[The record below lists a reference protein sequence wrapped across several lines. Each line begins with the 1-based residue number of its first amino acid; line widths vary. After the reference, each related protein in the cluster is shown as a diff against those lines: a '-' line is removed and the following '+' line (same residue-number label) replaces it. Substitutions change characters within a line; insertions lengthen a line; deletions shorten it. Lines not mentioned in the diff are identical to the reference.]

1 MIFVRETAIYIHIEG
16 DAKELSSLIEATKIR
31 PPNYWRAD
39 SYQLYKMSGGKKGW
53 DGYMKLIERSAAQA
67 GKALRGLQDSVLEA
81 CKTLH
86 IEVDKEKLIKSP
98 FHGLVVDDVPDDLLV
113 SDFELDGN
121 QKSCIASWLNHG
133 HGVHKVTV
141 SGGKTAMFCAAAAMI
156 KRRFPESRF
165 LYLTPTERLIN
176 QVYRESK
183 KFLPDW
189 DITQFGGGKKNCE
202 GKDMVV
208 ATAACMH
215 ANYDE
220 LTYEKWFRTFMTVL
234 VDECFPAGTIIGH
247 KTIESIKPGDHVDSW
262 DGHTVVRKKVVRVF
276 KNRPSSLV
284 RVRFQDG
291 RSVVCTFGHPILAN
305 GHWTPAINLKRHDVV
320 MVYGVPHGLSQNA
333 GELPSKV
340 LYLHNPLF
348 PIEKESLSRVI
359 GKSEDEERVLFKTV
373 CQNSPETRRRDYK
386 ISNMLSMPSPGV
398 LLQPRSFFSK
408 AMERIRVL
416 FQTVS
421 KSFQEFGLFSG
432 HGQNKQ
438 AICVTEDEKQQS
450 NETTGDTSQSIKDT
464 IWSSVSIKKR
474 WQWVLDGITKNLGH
488 HFEFTYRGLNFAK
501 GYSCRAWSK
510 VLCRGHS
517 QSKYKVGD
525 RSGRHVTPHI
535 EAEKDRPVEDIKT
548 GITWVDSVEILEQ
561 GRDGKFG
568 GLCPDGYVYNFEV
581 EDTHTYFAN
590 GVLVH
595 NCHHSSSES
604 WQRILLSTPA
614 FFRLGASD
622 TTREDDVVSFSRIHG
637 LVGPIR
643 NRVEVDPLIRVGR
656 VAKPTIYVVD
666 NLDWKDRFSHLP
678 HTARPESPAW
688 VLIDNKWSKANY
700 VGPVFEKAE
709 PDKKTGDY
717 KDSEEDGLKRDRKGE
732 LIPTQNMHHVQVD
745 GNDVEI
751 ESRWCLLERVN
762 DLGIIQFKERNQL
775 IADWAKH
782 FSDQGH
788 PTLVVATRTLH
799 ILILQASIS
808 KLVKPE
814 LVKILFS
821 THDSKE
827 RDETFEWL
835 KKTPG
840 AVLITPLVKEGVS
853 INEIRGGIVADH
865 VVSHELMSQIIGRFI
880 RQKKTGKNE
889 CEIVMFIDRQH
900 PRLKKNGLALLE
912 KLEKIRGYEYVFP
925 VLGPDTKDK
934 GTRYE
939 CLF

>member
-1 MIFVRETAIYIHIEG
+1 MIFLRETAIYLHIEG
-16 DAKELSSLIEATKIR
+16 DAKELSSLIEETKIR

-53 DGYMKLIERSAAQA
+53 DGYMRLIERSAAQA
-67 GKALRGLQDSVLEA
+67 GKALRGLQDSILEA
-81 CKTLH
+81 CKTLN
-86 IEVDKEKLIKSP
+86 IETDKEKLIKSP
-98 FHGLVVDDVPDDLLV
+98 FHGLVVDDIPDNLLV

-121 QKSCIASWLNHG
+121 QKACIASWLNHG

-176 QVYRESK
+176 QVYRESR

-220 LTYEKWFRTFMTVL
+220 LAYEKWFRTFMTVL
-234 VDECFPAGTIIGH
+234 VDE
-247 KTIESIKPGDHVDSW
+247 S
-262 DGHTVVRKKVVRVF
+262 
-276 KNRPSSLV
+276 
-284 RVRFQDG
+284 
-291 RSVVCTFGHPILAN
+291 
-305 GHWTPAINLKRHDVV
+305 
-320 MVYGVPHGLSQNA
+320 
-333 GELPSKV
+333 
-340 LYLHNPLF
+340 
-348 PIEKESLSRVI
+348 
-359 GKSEDEERVLFKTV
+359 
-373 CQNSPETRRRDYK
+373 
-386 ISNMLSMPSPGV
+386 
-398 LLQPRSFFSK
+398 
-408 AMERIRVL
+408 
-416 FQTVS
+416 
-421 KSFQEFGLFSG
+421 
-432 HGQNKQ
+432 
-438 AICVTEDEKQQS
+438 
-450 NETTGDTSQSIKDT
+450 
-464 IWSSVSIKKR
+464 
-474 WQWVLDGITKNLGH
+474 
-488 HFEFTYRGLNFAK
+488 
-501 GYSCRAWSK
+501 
-510 VLCRGHS
+510 
-517 QSKYKVGD
+517 
-525 RSGRHVTPHI
+525 
-535 EAEKDRPVEDIKT
+535 
-548 GITWVDSVEILEQ
+548 
-561 GRDGKFG
+561 
-568 GLCPDGYVYNFEV
+568 
-581 EDTHTYFAN
+581 
-590 GVLVH
+590 
-595 NCHHSSSES
+595 HHSSSES

-666 NLDWKDRFSHLP
+666 NLDWKDRFAHLP

-688 VLIDNKWSKANY
+688 ALIDNQWSKAKY
-700 VGPVFEKAE
+700 IGPVFEKAE
-709 PDKKTGDY
+709 PDKRTGDY
-717 KDSEEDGLKRDRKGE
+717 RQGEEDGLKRDRKGE
-732 LIPTQNMHHVQVD
+732 LVPTQNMHHVQVD
-745 GNDVEI
+745 DDDLEI

-808 KLVKPE
+808 KLVNPE

-900 PRLKKNGLALLE
+900 PRLRKNGLALLE

>member
-1 MIFVRETAIYIHIEG
+1 MIFIRETAIYIHIEG
-16 DAKELSSLIEATKIR
+16 DAKELSALIEATKIR

-81 CKTLH
+81 CKTLN

-121 QKSCIASWLNHG
+121 QKACIASWLNHG

-156 KRRFPESRF
+156 KRRFPDSRF

-234 VDECFPAGTIIGH
+234 VDE
-247 KTIESIKPGDHVDSW
+247 S
-262 DGHTVVRKKVVRVF
+262 
-276 KNRPSSLV
+276 
-284 RVRFQDG
+284 
-291 RSVVCTFGHPILAN
+291 
-305 GHWTPAINLKRHDVV
+305 
-320 MVYGVPHGLSQNA
+320 
-333 GELPSKV
+333 
-340 LYLHNPLF
+340 
-348 PIEKESLSRVI
+348 
-359 GKSEDEERVLFKTV
+359 
-373 CQNSPETRRRDYK
+373 
-386 ISNMLSMPSPGV
+386 
-398 LLQPRSFFSK
+398 
-408 AMERIRVL
+408 
-416 FQTVS
+416 
-421 KSFQEFGLFSG
+421 
-432 HGQNKQ
+432 
-438 AICVTEDEKQQS
+438 
-450 NETTGDTSQSIKDT
+450 
-464 IWSSVSIKKR
+464 
-474 WQWVLDGITKNLGH
+474 
-488 HFEFTYRGLNFAK
+488 
-501 GYSCRAWSK
+501 
-510 VLCRGHS
+510 
-517 QSKYKVGD
+517 
-525 RSGRHVTPHI
+525 
-535 EAEKDRPVEDIKT
+535 
-548 GITWVDSVEILEQ
+548 
-561 GRDGKFG
+561 
-568 GLCPDGYVYNFEV
+568 
-581 EDTHTYFAN
+581 
-590 GVLVH
+590 
-595 NCHHSSSES
+595 HHSSSES

-622 TTREDDVVSFSRIHG
+622 TTREDDVVAFSRIHG

-666 NLDWKDRFSHLP
+666 NLDWKDRFSRLP

-717 KDSEEDGLKRDRKGE
+717 KDGEQDGLKRDRKGE

-745 GNDVEI
+745 DDDVEI

-808 KLVKPE
+808 KVVNPE
-814 LVKILFS
+814 LVRILFS